1 MLLGRRSARA
11 FGGLLA
17 AGAAAL
23 SVGCSSELPAGPRL
37 AAIAVAGGDGQTG
50 VVGTVLAAPLTVK
63 VEDQYGDPID
73 GAVVVWAV
81 TTGNGVV
88 DPVTD
93 TTDASGTVSTSF
105 RLGGQLGVQTASALL
120 PGLPSVSFV
129 ATATPG
135 PPAKLAIAGG
145 DGQSA
150 ATSAPLPV
158 PLQVLVTDG
167 FNNPLPDVTVAFTV
181 LTGGGTLSAGPRI
194 SDENGIARTD
204 WTLGPIAGTQTVL
217 AGFGNLTPVTFAA
230 TALSQPGPP
239 LVVPRR

>member
-1 MLLGRRSARA
+1 VGVFSAGVA
-11 FGGLLA
+11 TLT
-17 AGAAAL
+17 
-23 SVGCSSELPAGPRL
+23 VGCSSEVPAGPRL
-37 AAIAVAGGDGQTG
+37 AAIAVSSGDGQTG

-63 VEDQYGDPID
+63 VEDQFGDPID
-73 GAVVVWAV
+73 GAVIVWAV

-105 RLGGQLGVQTASALL
+105 RLGGQLGVQTASASLS
-120 PGLPSVSFV
+120 GLPSVSFV

-150 ATSAPLPV
+150 ASGAPLPI

-181 LTGGGTLSAGPRI
+181 LTGGGTLSAAPRI
-194 SDENGIARTD
+194 SDEDGIARAD
-204 WTLGPIAGTQTVL
+204 WTLGPTTGTQTVL
-217 AGFGNLTPVTFAA
+217 AGFGNLPPVTFFA
-230 TALSQPGPP
+230 TALSQPGPQS
-239 LVVPRR
+239 VVPKR